1 MSEKVKDLFLLFFRN
16 EIVSTCRI
24 RRADAE
30 NGILCFTAV
39 RGSMAFLSGELAAA
53 GALGIITYSEWEE
66 FDRVL
71 SMIEDEFYDM
81 VR

>member
-1 MSEKVKDLFLLFFRN
+1 MKDQFLLFFRN

-30 NGILCFTAV
+30 NGILCFAAV
-39 RGSMAFLSGELAAA
+39 RGSMAFLSGELAVA
-53 GALGIITYSEWEE
+53 GVLGIITYSEWEE
-66 FDRVL
+66 FNGVL
-71 SMIEDEFYDM
+71 SVIEDEFYDM